1 MKYLF
6 SLFLFTLCVGATAQE
21 QPSTDSVF
29 IQHDGTQFFQVR
41 VQSFESGR
49 SITERNPL
57 GPDTSVAV
65 NALVGLV
72 YPQLKQFSREAVNV
86 ARIARYRSTIAA
98 TSAALMQVHG
108 RNYFLTIGNLQGAN
122 FIASYRLKINGGAPE
137 TCNVSQLANG
147 SLRFQRQQ
155 GSTFVFDIIT
165 DTWVRIRD
173 FDGVA
178 LLDLYYDES
187 RRTWIS
193 LDLKYSIVRL

>member
-6 SLFLFTLCVGATAQE
+6 SLFFLFALCVVATAQE
-21 QPSTDSVF
+21 SPTLDSVF
-29 IQHDGTQFFQVR
+29 ITHDGTQFFQVR

-49 SITERNPL
+49 NITERNPL
-57 GPDTSVAV
+57 GPDTAVAV
-65 NALVGLV
+65 NALVGLI
-72 YPQLKQFSREAVNV
+72 YPGLKQFSREAVNI
-86 ARIARYRSTIAA
+86 ARIARYRSTIGA

-108 RNYFLTIGNLQGAN
+108 RNYFVTLGNLQGAD
-122 FIASYRLKINGGAPE
+122 FVGSYRLRINGGAPE

-178 LLDLYYDES
+178 LLDLFYDG
-187 RRTWIS
+187 RVWIS
-193 LDLKYSIVRL
+193 LNLSYQLVRL

>member
-6 SLFLFTLCVGATAQE
+6 PFFLFALCVGATAQE
-21 QPSTDSVF
+21 SPLDSVF

-49 SITERNPL
+49 NITERNPL
-57 GPDTSVAV
+57 GPDTAVAV
-65 NALVGLV
+65 NALVGLI
-72 YPQLKQFSREAVNV
+72 YPGLKQFAREAVNV
-86 ARIARYRSTIAA
+86 ARIARYRSTIGA
-98 TSAALMQVHG
+98 TSAALTQVYG
-108 RNYFLTIGNLQGAN
+108 RNYFLTLGNLQGAE
-122 FIASYRLKINGGAPE
+122 FVGSYRLRINGGAPE
-137 TCNVSQLANG
+137 TCNISQLANG

-178 LLDLYYDES
+178 LLDLFYDG
-187 RRTWIS
+187 RTWLS
-193 LDLKYSIVRL
+193 LDLRYQILRL